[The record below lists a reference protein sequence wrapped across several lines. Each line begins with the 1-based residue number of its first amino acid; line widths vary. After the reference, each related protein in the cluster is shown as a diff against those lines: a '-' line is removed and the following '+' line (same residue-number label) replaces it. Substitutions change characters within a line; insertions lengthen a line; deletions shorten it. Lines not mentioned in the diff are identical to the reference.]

1 MKKSVVLMLS
11 LLALPGISMAAGD
24 AAAGKAKAGV
34 CAACHGANG
43 KAIMPAY
50 PNLAGQNQAYLETAL
65 KAYKNGQRTGGMSA
79 VMVPQAKM
87 LTDKDISNL
96 AAYFS
101 GL

>member
-1 MKKSVVLMLS
+1 MKKSVVLMLG

-24 AAAGKAKAGV
+24 AAAGKAKAAV

-43 KAIMPAY
+43 KAAIPTY
-50 PNLAGQNQAYLETAL
+50 PNLAGQNQAYLEAAL
-65 KAYKNGQRTGGMSA
+65 KAYKGGQRTGGMSA